1 MNNTIFFLIHKHKKD
16 RAFSSLTHGLSTYA
30 TIACLAAFV
39 PTIFNMIYNRESLTT
54 PTIMDNDTEISIL
67 FFFICLFCTVGSCMI
82 PDLDNSNSRAES
94 SLGFV
99 GSIASGVFRSIARTI
114 QTTFRMPRDAKEPD
128 PHRGFWHTPIGAITL
143 ATPIY
148 FIGSGATGEYDN
160 FGTIFLI
167 VTVYVLTYLAFMC
180 LMHNFIKKAPKDK
193 KSLYKTLPY
202 IFSFLIIAAMLFVD
216 NGDLFSY
223 SWPVAF
229 SVFMGMMLHVFGDCH
244 TKSGAPIFS
253 PFTAITRK
261 KVWWTTRFFKLE
273 SGGEF
278 ERDVL
283 VKVYLVASIIGTIA
297 FFSTQL

>member
-1 MNNTIFFLIHKHKKD
+1 MNTIKDFTKKHEKD
-16 RAFSSLTHGLSTYA
+16 KAFSSLTHGLSTYA
-30 TIACLAAFV
+30 TIACLAAFIPAV
-39 PTIFNMIYNRESLTT
+39 FNALYNRESLTI
-54 PTIMDNDTEISIL
+54 PTILDDNAEISIL

-99 GSIASGVFRSIARTI
+99 GGIASGLFRSIARTI
-114 QTTFRMPRDAKEPD
+114 QTAFKMPRDDKEPD
-128 PHRGFWHTPIGAITL
+128 PHRGFWHTPMGAVAL
-143 ATPIY
+143 AAPVY

-167 VTVYVLTYLAFMC
+167 ATVYVLTYLAFMC

-193 KSLYKTLPY
+193 RSLYRLLPY
-202 IFSFLIIAAMLFVD
+202 VFSFLVVAAMIVVD
-216 NGDLFSY
+216 NGDLFAY

-229 SVFMGMMLHVFGDCH
+229 SVFMGMMLHIFGDCH

-253 PFTAITRK
+253 PITAITRK

-283 VKVYLVASIIGTIA
+283 VKLYLAASIIGTIA
-297 FFSTQL
+297 FFNAQM